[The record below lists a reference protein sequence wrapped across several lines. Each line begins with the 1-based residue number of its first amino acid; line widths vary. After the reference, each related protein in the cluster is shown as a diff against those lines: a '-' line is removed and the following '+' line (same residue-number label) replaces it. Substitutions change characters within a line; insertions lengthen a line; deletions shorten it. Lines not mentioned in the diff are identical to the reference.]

1 MISKKIIS
9 LSMAFILFQI
19 LFLIEKVEST
29 SNKRL
34 ISIPF
39 SIPSPD
45 LQSIVDSKTFFQN
58 YFSQKL
64 VVDFTLGEKNP
75 YNINGIIDQDEAC
88 LEFIEDNGNNFKKY
102 SPKDSSS
109 FNIRTEKIY
118 KSYQPDE
125 YMVLGSDFFSF
136 DINEKY
142 NISFRF
148 FQTKNESDIDYNKI
162 KNKKYIVKL
171 GLDLLSRDI
180 YYDVRCPQFFY
191 DTKKIANLS
200 KYLLSFEFTE
210 NNKGNIIYGN
220 ELYIYNKKKYHES
233 QYIGAYASVNHQV
246 WFNRIYL
253 DNDKYNI
260 TNGTNGIFDYNCGII
275 LAPRKFHDNINKL
288 FYDYMKNGICQEDN
302 LIYNE
307 THNYSIYS
315 CDGKNFENKA
325 KNFPNIIFASK
336 GFEYN
341 FELDYNDLFK
351 KIGDKYYFI
360 IVIVEKKNELMDN
373 TWILGQPFYK
383 KFQFT
388 SNLDANWVGFYNPNK
403 PIIEEPEESES
414 EGLSTTAKTM
424 IIIAALCVFFI
435 GLAIA
440 MFFLGQKL
448 RNDRKKRANELTD
461 DNYDYTIGINS

>member
-1 MISKKIIS
+1 
-9 LSMAFILFQI
+9 
-19 LFLIEKVEST
+19 
-29 SNKRL
+29 
-34 ISIPF
+34 
-39 SIPSPD
+39 
-45 LQSIVDSKTFFQN
+45 
-58 YFSQKL
+58 
-64 VVDFTLGEKNP
+64 
-75 YNINGIIDQDEAC
+75 
-88 LEFIEDNGNNFKKY
+88 
-102 SPKDSSS
+102 
-109 FNIRTEKIY
+109 
-118 KSYQPDE
+118 
-125 YMVLGSDFFSF
+125 
-136 DINEKY
+136 
-142 NISFRF
+142 
-148 FQTKNESDIDYNKI
+148 
-162 KNKKYIVKL
+162 
-171 GLDLLSRDI
+171 
-180 YYDVRCPQFFY
+180 
-191 DTKKIANLS
+191 
-200 KYLLSFEFTE
+200 
-210 NNKGNIIYGN
+210 
-220 ELYIYNKKKYHES
+220 
-233 QYIGAYASVNHQV
+233 
-246 WFNRIYL
+246 
-253 DNDKYNI
+253 
-260 TNGTNGIFDYNCGII
+260 
-275 LAPRKFHDNINKL
+275 
-288 FYDYMKNGICQEDN
+288 MKNGICQEDN

-351 KIGDKYYFI
+351 KIRDKYYFI